1 MCRSIKRLRQP
12 AGVSVEADE
21 IEQAARQ
28 FVRKISGIQHPSSRT
43 QDAFQLAVRDISLV
57 AERLLDDLPP
67 LQRPRATTST
77 TPTARPREEI
87 QR

>member
-12 AGVSVEADE
+12 AGIDPTPDE

-43 QDAFQLAVRDISLV
+43 ETAFQQAIDEISIV
-57 AERLLDDLPP
+57 ATQLLQDLPP
-67 LQRPRATTST
+67 LKQSRTS
-77 TPTARPREEI
+77 
-87 QR
+87 

>member
-12 AGVSVEADE
+12 AGIDPTQDE

-43 QDAFQLAVRDISLV
+43 EDAFQKAIDDISTV
-57 AERLLDDLPP
+57 ATQLLQDLPP
-67 LQRPRATTST
+67 LKQPR
-77 TPTARPREEI
+77 TP
-87 QR
+87 

>member
-12 AGVSVEADE
+12 AGIDPTPDE

-43 QDAFQLAVRDISLV
+43 EEPFQKAIDEISII
-57 AERLLDDLPP
+57 ATQLLQDLPP
-67 LQRPRATTST
+67 LQRPRTS
-77 TPTARPREEI
+77 
-87 QR
+87 

>member
-12 AGVSVEADE
+12 AGIDPTQDE

-43 QDAFQLAVRDISLV
+43 EDAFQKAIDDISTV
-57 AERLLDDLPP
+57 ATQLLQDLPP
-67 LQRPRATTST
+67 LKQPH
-77 TPTARPREEI
+77 TP
-87 QR
+87 

>member
-12 AGVSVEADE
+12 AGIDPTQDE

-43 QDAFQLAVRDISLV
+43 EDAFQRAVDEVSLV
-57 AERLLDDLPP
+57 AAQLLKDLPP
-67 LQRPRATTST
+67 LQQPRRMQRT
-77 TPTARPREEI
+77 EEI
-87 QR
+87 AS

>member
-12 AGVSVEADE
+12 AGSDPSSDE

-43 QDAFQLAVRDISLV
+43 EDAFERAV
-57 AERLLDDLPP
+57 AEIAEVAAHLLHDLPP
-67 LQRPRATTST
+67 LRQARATQS
-77 TPTARPREEI
+77 PSHEELS
-87 QR
+87 

>member
-12 AGVSVEADE
+12 AGIDPTQDE

-43 QDAFQLAVRDISLV
+43 EDAFQRAVDEVSLV
-57 AERLLDDLPP
+57 AAQLLNDLPP
-67 LQRPRATTST
+67 LQQPRRKQQT
-77 TPTARPREEI
+77 EEI
-87 QR
+87 AS